1 MQISQ
6 QKHGLNREEV
16 WKCGSYREALKKI
29 NKKKKTQLYA
39 LSGE

>member
-1 MQISQ
+1 MDLTEL
-6 QKHGLNREEV
+6 KLNREEV

-29 NKKKKTQLYA
+29 IKKKTLLYA